1 MSNKLEITLKRS
13 IIGKKEDQVK
23 TAQTLGLKKVND
35 SVVREDSPAV
45 RGMVNKVSHMVT
57 VKEV

>member
-1 MSNKLEITLKRS
+1 MSKKLEITLKRS
-13 IIGKKEDQVK
+13 MIGKKEGQVK
-23 TAQTLGLKKVND
+23 TAHTLGLKKIND
-35 SVVREDSPAV
+35 SVVREDSPAL